1 MFPFILQIYSNDTK
15 PPCRPCLPHGAAGLP
30 ADLTNEKTALLH
42 GSFLTGGAPVC
53 GCGKAMQLFYIY
65 KLIKVYHIH

>member
-1 MFPFILQIYSNDTK
+1 MIALIRCTETK
-15 PPCRPCLPHGAAGLP
+15 VQRIFFC
-30 ADLTNEKTALLH
+30 
-42 GSFLTGGAPVC
+42 SFLTGGAPVC